1 MSKRSARKPI
11 RPIRHAEATQR
22 LREALARC
30 SKEQLIEI
38 LSECASA
45 DRAVLRR
52 ITAHVELP
60 ASPDELVR
68 LTREAIAE
76 ATAFDARDINRNFDY
91 DAEAYRE
98 VQHSL
103 QRLLALGEL
112 RPAMELA
119 LELMDQGSY
128 QVEASDEGLMTD
140 DIKACLSP
148 VLRALRQCNLP
159 AAEVRAWCT
168 AMIKRDRVG
177 FVCDQ
182 ELRAL
187 HKRFKTSRSP

>member
-1 MSKRSARKPI
+1 MAKRSAKKAVR
-11 RPIRHAEATQR
+11 RAQRGDAVQR
-22 LREALARC
+22 LRAALARC
-30 SKEQLIEI
+30 SKEELIEI

-45 DRAVLRR
+45 DRAACRR

-68 LTREAIAE
+68 MTREALAE

-98 VQHSL
+98 VQHNL

-128 QVEASDEGLMTD
+128 QVEASDEGLMAD
-140 DIKACLSP
+140 DSKTCLSP
-148 VLRALRQCNLP
+148 VLRVLRQCDLP

-187 HKRFKTSRSP
+187 RKRFKTSRSP

>member
-1 MSKRSARKPI
+1 MSKRSTKKTLRRAQRGN
-11 RPIRHAEATQR
+11 AEQR
-22 LREALARC
+22 LRAALARC
-30 SKEQLIEI
+30 SKEELIEI

-45 DRAVLRR
+45 DCAACRR
-52 ITAHVELP
+52 ITARVELP

-76 ATAFDARDINRNFDY
+76 ATAFDEGDINRNFDY

-98 VQHSL
+98 VQHNL
-103 QRLLALGEL
+103 QRLIELKQL

-140 DIKACLSP
+140 DIQACLSP

-159 AAEVRAWCT
+159 TAEVRAWCT
-168 AMIKRDRVG
+168 EMIKRDRVG
-177 FVCDQ
+177 FLCDQ

-187 HKRFKTSRSP
+187 RRHCEASRSP

>member
-1 MSKRSARKPI
+1 MSKRSAKKTI
-11 RPIRHAEATQR
+11 RPPRRAQTTQQ
-22 LREALARC
+22 LRAALARC
-30 SKEQLIEI
+30 SKKELIEI
-38 LSECASA
+38 LSACASA

-60 ASPDELVR
+60 AFPDELVR
-68 LTREAIAE
+68 MTREAIAA
-76 ATAFDARDINRNFDY
+76 ATAFDTRDINRNFDY

-98 VQHSL
+98 VQRNL
-103 QRLLALGEL
+103 QRLIELKQL

-140 DIKACLSP
+140 DIKTCLSP
-148 VLRALRQCNLP
+148 VLTALRRCDLP
-159 AAEVRAWCT
+159 AAELRAWCT
-168 AMIKRDRVG
+168 AMINTDRVG
-177 FVCDQ
+177 FLCDQ

-187 HKRFKTSRSP
+187 RKRFKTSRSP